1 MQTFQLKPHQV
12 KITKELKAS
21 VRFAREHYQAWLR
34 EKRRQE
40 MVNER
45 QESQKEDV
53 RKRELQDL
61 QKQGDKAKRRIASLD
76 KEIGLLSKKKKV

>member
-45 QESQKEDV
+45 QES
-53 RKRELQDL
+53 
-61 QKQGDKAKRRIASLD
+61 
-76 KEIGLLSKKKKV
+76 

>member
-1 MQTFQLKPHQV
+1 MQTFQLKPNQV
-12 KITKELKAS
+12 KITKELKTS
-21 VRFAREHYQAWLR
+21 VRFAREHYQAWLK

-45 QESQKEDV
+45 QESKKEDV

-61 QKQGDKAKRRIASLD
+61 QKQRNKVKRRIASLD
-76 KEIGLLSKKKKV
+76 KKISLLSKKKKV